1 MNTINFNFNNAINYL
16 DEKIQRDL
24 SCLYQPYILKFNLN
38 SPLIILKQF
47 SNGHHTNWFLNLRKY
62 F

>member
-1 MNTINFNFNNAINYL
+1 MQLIIWMKRYKEICHVYINH
-16 DEKIQRDL
+16 
-24 SCLYQPYILKFNLN
+24 ILKFNLN